1 MSLQTFADEAEHIAE
16 IRRQMQRFVAAEAP
30 REKRAQWDREHRFPR
45 DAYRRLA
52 DLGVMGL
59 TIDEAYGGAGQDIVA
74 AVAVIEELCRAG
86 VFLAGP
92 YIHTA
97 FYGGMNISENGSE
110 EQKRT
115 LLPKLARGEIT
126 FAYGLS
132 EPNVGGDLASVETRA
147 EQRDGGAILLN
158 GAKRWCTGADFA
170 DYIYCLVRSGPPEE
184 RYRNLSFLLVPTDA
198 PGLSMQPI
206 EHVNLRY
213 TLSSDV
219 YFDNVELPMT
229 AVVGGAQMWNQG
241 WRQLAGRALDVE
253 KIEIAAANFGIAQA
267 ALEEAWAYAEQRV
280 QFGKPIS
287 GHQAIRHKLVTAR
300 TKLQACR
307 HLLYHAAWL
316 ANEGRP
322 CAAETSMAKLFCADT
337 GVEIALA
344 CQQVM
349 GAYALSDGYDM
360 ERHVRDLLG
369 MPIVG
374 GSSDMQRN
382 NLASLWRLGR
392 GSGNPRRG
400 GAQSQPS

>member
-1 MSLQTFADEAEHIAE
+1 MAFQTFADEPDHVTEL
-16 IRRQMQRFVAAEAP
+16 RRQLRRFVATEAP
-30 REKRAQWDREHRFPR
+30 REKRREWDRLHTFPR
-45 DAYRRLA
+45 DLYQRLA
-52 DLGVMGL
+52 QMGLMGL
-59 TIDEAYGGAGQDIVA
+59 TIDAAYGGAGQDIVA
-74 AVAVIEELCRAG
+74 AVAVIEELGRAG
-86 VFLAGP
+86 AFLAGP

-97 FYGGMNISENGSE
+97 FYGGMNLSENGSE
-110 EQKRT
+110 AQKQA
-115 LLPKLARGEIT
+115 LLPRLARGELS

-147 EQRDGGAILLN
+147 ERRGDDIVIN

-170 DYIYCLVRSGPPEE
+170 DYIYCLVRSGPAEE
-184 RYRNLSFLLVPTDA
+184 RYRNLSILLVPTDA
-198 PGLSMQPI
+198 PGLTLQPI

-219 YFDNVELPMT
+219 YFDDVTVPVS
-229 AVVGGAQMWNQG
+229 AIVGGEQMWNQG

-253 KIEIAAANFGIAQA
+253 KIEVAAATFGIAQA
-267 ALEEAWAYAEQRV
+267 ALEEAWSYAEERV
-280 QFGKPIS
+280 QFGKPIAA
-287 GHQAIRHKLVTAR
+287 HQAVRHKLVTAR
-300 TKLQACR
+300 TKLEACR
-307 HLLYHAAWL
+307 HMLYHAAWL
-316 ANEGRP
+316 ANESRP

-382 NLASLWRLGR
+382 NLANIWGLGR
-392 GSGNPRRG
+392 G
-400 GAQSQPS
+400 